1 MTGIGSG
8 GSGWRLLGSRVGVGA
23 VLAAGAALI
32 TVAGGLVAG
41 GTPAGARSLTTSS
54 REGASPSSWVGV
66 GELLVVKLGPT
77 GAVSATP
84 YQHTEVTAESAGTVK
99 VEVPMSASGM
109 RLLAGSKPTVTN
121 GAGQFSFTPNG
132 TATQNVRSDFTGQ
145 VPLTV
150 KVTYELNGQ
159 PIQASALAP
168 TRHLLKKVYKSGTL
182 NVTYAISNITSE
194 KTTVSFEG
202 FNGAHI
208 TKTITDPIPMVAE
221 MKVTFPSDATDINA
235 PGASLASGKGGV
247 KATWTAL
254 FAPPLSGASKSISYS
269 VHLSKAKAPDATI
282 EAEALVPQSSLS
294 GKVPQ
299 SVAAALASVEGQPEQ
314 GLGGSAESLGQVRS
328 DTSRPQRS
336 SNSKLESQK
345 NALTHANK
353 TKPDAAAGQIQP
365 NLNQLASTQASDEQ
379 NTAAQ
384 GDAQLNGL
392 RDTANQA
399 VVTLASEVAT
409 GSAQADASVGAVLSQ
424 LMDKLASSL
433 TSLGT
438 LVSAHAADQSS
449 AVGAADAVAMAATA
463 LGSVTSDLVTIATGH
478 AADATALDQLVVGL
492 IADANAFPAD
502 VQTTPEWLKL
512 VKDLTAAK
520 AKADLVSEAAA
531 GIAQRA
537 AAISAAVQGVRGEA
551 VKLAADIH
559 NLSAEAAGIHSTL
572 AEDVTTAEQNLES
585 AIAHLSGK
593 LGNFQAQIAAAESTI
608 GQKISSTQAE
618 LGQAASGVK
627 AEIAQTISGAQA
639 KLGQATSGIKAS
651 LSAAGQKASADLA
664 AAKQKVQASVQQAEG
679 SVQSALNKANSD
691 YAQLLALTQI
701 AQAHQLPDGNATG
714 ANIQNGGY
722 VFRISGTG

>member
-254 FAPPLSGASKSISYS
+254 LAPPLSGASKSISYS

-314 GLGGSAESLGQVRS
+314 GLGGSPESLGQVRS

-353 TKPDAAAGQIQP
+353 TNPDAAAGQIQP
-365 NLNQLASTQASDEQ
+365 NLNMLASTQASDEQ

-399 VVTLASEVAT
+399 LVTLASEVAT

-463 LGSVTSDLVTIATGH
+463 LGSVTSDLVTIVTGH

-520 AKADLVSEAAA
+520 AKADLVSEVAA